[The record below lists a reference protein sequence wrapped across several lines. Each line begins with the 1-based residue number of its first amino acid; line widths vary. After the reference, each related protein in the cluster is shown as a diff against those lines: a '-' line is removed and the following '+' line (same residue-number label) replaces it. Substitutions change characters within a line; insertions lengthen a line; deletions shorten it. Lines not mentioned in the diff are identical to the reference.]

1 MKTGTIGNVRVQA
14 SKGSSNVHNF
24 SHNLYTSCGFG
35 EVSPTKCLQCD
46 ADSKTNLKQEF
57 LCYLADL
64 NAPTYGHVNVNF
76 WHYFVEIEDL
86 FSIFPQL
93 LAQTKIFNVGRD
105 PNDPNTN
112 GMHIPVELPWVPRNL
127 LCMFLLI
134 GAQMTVYKVTTSLN
148 GSRAVTL
155 PQFQDGNTSQAA
167 LYNTFW
173 ANFSSA
179 VNDYCSWK
187 SGLVSTAFIPA
198 APVTI
203 NGFDIG
209 QASIPIDV
217 RALVDCSLLD
227 NKPSLMRIPL
237 GNPTSRY
244 FGEHYYSDGTIQLN
258 LDGVD
263 VAPVSLDGADFIIE
277 RDFRTPTSTDT
288 DPDAYKYVF
297 AFRMHA
303 FGKRLFKIFKGLEFQ
318 EDFTDDTPQSIAP
331 FMATFKAYWNSFG
344 LEYYENYENTY
355 AAMISR
361 TYDSTAGEMRRFYG
375 LFAEDATFTGI
386 TQEDK
391 IALYYVKGFL
401 FHLGTMWFT
410 DSQDFVSAQQHEI
423 TNSPSVDSSFVRSF
437 TPLVNAFSANGNP
450 VLETPTEGADPTG
463 VFGTNDHAYIDNI
476 FHGQLS
482 SEVLKKL
489 YLYTNRNTIAGKRV
503 RELLEMQ
510 GLGKWADKQKIRFI
524 GHDSKNVDFD
534 QVVSTANTENNGKG
548 DLLGGRGG
556 RGQAYQEG
564 KSHFYHNDNI
574 GYLITL
580 CAVVPDAG
588 YTQSQNPAF
597 DCLKKYDFFIR
608 DYDGL
613 GMEATRIKQVNG
625 ERPIKLLNDD
635 GSEPSQ
641 DTERVFGFAP
651 RMSRFKYCANILS
664 GHFAQRSK
672 RDYFLTYNTDK
683 FIDVGEIS
691 TTSDNYSGSLV
702 GGTYERK
709 LTFKQVFP
717 YNEFPLAGPHWRF
730 VTRYPW
736 LGHYARIFAA
746 LGDDVQRYA
755 GLLQSIAMLRRGWE
769 YLNNEEDGFSIMA
782 TVSIRQ
788 RNKMLQI
795 ADSYETTDDSND
807 GKTNMNTS
815 KA

>member
-1 MKTGTIGNVRVQA
+1 MKTGSIGNIRVQA

-46 ADSKTNLKQEF
+46 ADSKTNLKEEF

-93 LAQTKIFNVGRD
+93 LAQIKIFNVGRD

-112 GMHIPVELPWVPRNL
+112 GMNIPIELPWVPRNL
-127 LCMFLLI
+127 LCMMLLI
-134 GAQMTVYKVTTSLN
+134 GASVSVYKVRTSLN
-148 GSRAVTL
+148 GSRYLEL
-155 PQFQDGNTSQAA
+155 PVFQDGNATQIATYS
-167 LYNTFW
+167 TFQSKFRDDLN
-173 ANFSSA
+173 AF
-179 VNDYCSWK
+179 CQWK
-187 SGLVSTAFIPA
+187 SGLTSTEFLSTS
-198 APVTI
+198 PVRI
-203 NGFDIG
+203 NGFDLGIDTLG
-209 QASIPIDV
+209 IDV
-217 RALVDCSLLD
+217 RALCDCSLANL
-227 NKPSLMRIPL
+227 PTLMRIPL
-237 GNPTSRY
+237 SNISGNNLGERY
-244 FGEHYYSDGTIQLN
+244 YADGTLYTSY
-258 LDGVD
+258 DGVD
-263 VAPVSLDGADFIIE
+263 QAPVTIEGADFIIE
-277 RDFRTPTSTDT
+277 RDFRTPVSTDT
-288 DPDAYKYVF
+288 DPDSYKYVF

-318 EDFTDDTPQSIAP
+318 EDFTDDTPQSLAP

-361 TYDSTAGEMRRFYG
+361 TYDSTAGQMRRFYA

-386 TQEDK
+386 TQEEK

-423 TNSPSVDSSFVRSF
+423 TNSPSVDSTFVRSF

-450 VLETPTEGADPTG
+450 VLENPTDGADPTG
-463 VFGTNDHAYIDNI
+463 TFGTNDHAYIDNV

-524 GHDSKNVDFD
+524 GHDVKNVDFD

-588 YTQSQNPAF
+588 YTQSHNPAF

-613 GMEATRIKQVNG
+613 GMEATRIKQING
-625 ERPIKLLNDD
+625 ERPVKLLNDD

-664 GHFAQRSK
+664 GHFAQRST

-683 FIDVGEIS
+683 FLDVGEVS
-691 TTSDNYSGSLV
+691 VTSDTYTGALAA
-702 GGTYERK
+702 GTYTRK
-709 LTFKQVFP
+709 LVFTQVFP
-717 YNEFPLAGPHWRF
+717 YSEFPLAGPHWRY
-730 VTRYPW
+730 VARYPW
-736 LGHYARIFAA
+736 LGHYTRIFAA
-746 LGDDVQRYA
+746 LGDNVSRFNSVIK
-755 GLLQSIAMLRRGWE
+755 SIAMLRRGWE
-769 YLNNEEDGFSIMA
+769 YLNSEEDGFSIMA

-795 ADSYETTDDSND
+795 ADSYETTDDSNE